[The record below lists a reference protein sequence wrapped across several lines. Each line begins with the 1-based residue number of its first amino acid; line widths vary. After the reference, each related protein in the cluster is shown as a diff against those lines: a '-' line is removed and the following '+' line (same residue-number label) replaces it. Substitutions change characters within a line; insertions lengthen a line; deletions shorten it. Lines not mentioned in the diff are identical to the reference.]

1 MANELNEKKG
11 SENRQDRKVETSKQ
25 KHNYYYKKNV
35 DKNVI
40 NKEKV
45 KTEQIIEKNKF
56 DAKQN
61 IESKP
66 AKLENKPAKPE
77 AKPVIDIKPKF
88 DNVQIKQGNPQQVAQ
103 SQQKQNPV
111 KHHQN
116 NAPDINQSIVSVV
129 IPLFNEEDSIYELSS
144 LLEEELNKTAKG
156 RYEVIFIDDGSTD
169 QSYEIITRICKRNRK
184 FRAIRFSGNYGKS
197 AALAAG
203 FAEAKGVIVITM
215 DSDLQDDPTEISH
228 LISKLK
234 EGYDLVSGWK
244 AKRYDPITKTL
255 PSKFFNFVTSTLS
268 GIKLHDFNCGLK
280 AYRREVV
287 KSIECYG
294 ELHRYLPVLAHWNGF
309 KVTEIPVKHHPRK
322 HGKTKFGSSRFI
334 KGFLD
339 LVTILFTNKYFKRPM
354 HFFGTIGTL
363 LTLIGVG
370 INIYLVVEW
379 FLGLTYLSERP
390 LTLFAIALIIVG
402 IQFFSFGLLGEL
414 IVKNS
419 KDKINYIIKEKLN

>member
-1 MANELNEKKG
+1 VANEINEKKG
-11 SENRQDRKVETSKQ
+11 SENKQDRKIETSKQ
-25 KHNYYYKKNV
+25 KHNYYFKKNV
-35 DKNVI
+35 DKNVVSR
-40 NKEKV
+40 EKA
-45 KTEQIIEKNKF
+45 KIEQNIEKNKI
-56 DAKQN
+56 DNKQ
-61 IESKP
+61 I
-66 AKLENKPAKPE
+66 LENKPNKPDAKPNL
-77 AKPVIDIKPKF
+77 DNKPKVNNTQF
-88 DNVQIKQGNPQQVAQ
+88 KQENVQKVQQI
-103 SQQKQNPV
+103 QQKQNQLKQE
-111 KHHQN
+111 KHIQV
-116 NAPDINQSIVSVV
+116 ASPDFNQSIISVV
-129 IPLFNEEDSIYELSS
+129 IPLYNEEDSIYELSS

-156 RYEVIFIDDGSTD
+156 RYEVIYIDDGSTD
-169 QSYEIITRICKRNRK
+169 QSFEIITRICKRNRK
-184 FRAIRFSGNYGKS
+184 FKAIRFSGNFGKS

-203 FAEAKGVIVITM
+203 FAEARGVIVITM
-215 DSDLQDDPTEISH
+215 DSDLQDDPKEISH

-244 AKRYDPITKTL
+244 AKRYDPITKTI
-255 PSKFFNFVTSTLS
+255 PSKFFNFITSILS

-287 KSIECYG
+287 KSLECYG

-309 KVTEIPVKHHPRK
+309 KVTEVPVKHHPRK

-339 LVTILFTNKYFKRPM
+339 LVTILFTNKFFKRPM

-363 LTLIGVG
+363 FTFIGIA
-370 INIYLVVEW
+370 INIYLIIQW

-402 IQFFSFGLLGEL
+402 VQFFSFGLLGEL